1 MNLRCFFFTSI
12 IFLMFTPAVWGQS
25 GNQDDLPAKVDQNET
40 MIDTLKKMQIKR
52 EENEHK
58 KLLEK
63 GSQIKEETAAL
74 LKESSLFGGKK
85 LSRSS
90 EKKLKE
96 IERFAKQI
104 RSDSGGS
111 EDEALDSPPS
121 NLADTLKQLS
131 QASDRLNDNLA
142 KTSRRVVSVA
152 VVNDTTE
159 IIQLVKIL
167 RGYLN

>member
-1 MNLRCFFFTSI
+1 MKLLCIFFTLV
-12 IFLMFTPAVWGQS
+12 FLLYTTAVRGQS
-25 GNQDDLPAKVDQNET
+25 VNQDDLPAKADQNET
-40 MIDTLKKMQIKR
+40 MIDTLKKMQIQR

-63 GSQIKEETAAL
+63 GSQIKEGTAAL

-90 EKKLKE
+90 EKKLKD
-96 IERFAKQI
+96 IEKFAKQI

-111 EDEALDSPPS
+111 EDEKLDSPPS
-121 NLADTLKQLS
+121 NLADALEQLS
-131 QASDRLNDNLA
+131 QVSDRLNDNLA
-142 KTSRRVVSVA
+142 KTSRRVVSIA

-159 IIQLVKIL
+159 IIQLVKLL

>member
-1 MNLRCFFFTSI
+1 MNFRCMFMI
-12 IFLMFTPAVWGQS
+12 VVFLLITPAAWGQRV
-25 GNQDDLPAKVDQNET
+25 NQDDLPARDDQNET

-63 GSQIKEETAAL
+63 GSQIKDEAAAL
-74 LKESSLFGGKK
+74 LKESSLFGSKK
-85 LSRSS
+85 LSRTS
-90 EKKLKE
+90 EKKLKD
-96 IERFAKQI
+96 IEKLAKQI

-111 EDEALDSPPS
+111 EDEALDSPPA
-121 NLADTLKQLS
+121 NLADALKQLD
-131 QASDRLNDNLA
+131 QASDRLNENLA
-142 KTSRRVVSVA
+142 KTSRRVVSIA

>member
-1 MNLRCFFFTSI
+1 MKLLCIFFTL
-12 IFLMFTPAVWGQS
+12 IFLLSTPAVRGQS
-25 GNQDDLPAKVDQNET
+25 VNQDDLPAKADQNET
-40 MIDTLKKMQIKR
+40 MIDTLKKMQIQR

-90 EKKLKE
+90 EKKLKD
-96 IERFAKQI
+96 IEKFAKQI

-111 EDEALDSPPS
+111 EDEKLDSPPS
-121 NLADTLKQLS
+121 NLADALEQLS
-131 QASDRLNDNLA
+131 QVSDRLNDNLA
-142 KTSRRVVSVA
+142 KTSRRVVSIS

>member
-1 MNLRCFFFTSI
+1 MNFRCILLTI
-12 IFLMFTPAVWGQS
+12 IFLLLTPAVWGQRVS
-25 GNQDDLPAKVDQNET
+25 QEDLPAKADQNET

-58 KLLEK
+58 KLLDK

-96 IERFAKQI
+96 IEKFAKQI